1 MKTKANYFFLI
12 FLPSHPK
19 WVVKMPKMVLH
30 PINLKKNTLPRTT
43 HPHIRNLSRKKNKQ
57 RKYEKNKKEK
67 IKQDYRSK

>member
-1 MKTKANYFFLI
+1 
-12 FLPSHPK
+12 LPQ
-19 WVVKMPKMVLH
+19 
-30 PINLKKNTLPRTT
+30 TT